1 MDETT
6 TSGGSS
12 WETWIQNSGSSL
24 LGGLIQNRTRDPN
37 ELAKLQIQALGQYGY
52 YNEGQAGLLRN
63 TGGMNPTMLLLIG
76 GVIVAVM
83 LLKD

>member
-1 MDETT
+1 MDET

-12 WETWIQNSGSSL
+12 WESWIQNSGTSI
-24 LGGLIQNRTRDPN
+24 LGGLISNKTRDPN

-52 YNEGQAGLLRN
+52 YNEGQAGLMRSA
-63 TGGMNPTMLLLIG
+63 GGMNPTMLLLIG